1 MIFRYYYV
9 IIVVIFIAK
18 GQVAPFFKN
27 LKTLKEEKMNEELNE
42 IVTLMLD
49 QISEKFNG
57 PAFKI
62 WFGGLSLISLDEE
75 KAVFTT
81 PSNLR
86 QKFLSGKYKHLIEEA
101 LTDAIGFPV
110 DIEILSTENN
120 DDFEDKSSIVI
131 PQPTEDDRIEADK
144 RKKIIDDFLSDGK
157 DGEGVKSEE
166 DRSVLT
172 QYTFDNFI
180 EGDSN
185 KFARAACMAVA
196 MEPATTY
203 NPLFI
208 YGNSGLG
215 KTHLL
220 YAVINYIKNNHPRM
234 KIVYKKSEDFINE
247 LIAAIQRGDT
257 ASFKNYYR
265 KADVLLIDDI
275 QFIAGK
281 ESTQDEFFHTFSALY
296 ESGKQIILTSDRPP
310 KEIKPLEDRLRTRF
324 EGGLLADVQKP
335 SFELRTAIIKKK
347 AAEVNMEM
355 SDFMVEY
362 MAERLQHD
370 IRQIEGALKKLSA
383 AYHLTGLE
391 ITRGIIDQ
399 VISSID
405 PGNIPTDTLV
415 ERILAVTASH
425 YGVTVE
431 DIKSKKKNDQVANAR
446 HVALYIIRKLTELP
460 FKKIGEFVGRD
471 HSTVMASIG
480 KVEINIKTVKN
491 TDADINKIIREIKS
505 N

>member
-1 MIFRYYYV
+1 
-9 IIVVIFIAK
+9 
-18 GQVAPFFKN
+18 
-27 LKTLKEEKMNEELNE
+27 MNEELNE
-42 IVTLMLD
+42 IVTLLLEM
-49 QISEKFNG
+49 IGEKFNG

-62 WFGGLSLISLDEE
+62 WFGGLSLASLDEE

-86 QKFLSGKYKHLIEEA
+86 QKFLSGKYRPLIEEA
-101 LTDAIGFPV
+101 LTEIIGDPV
-110 DIEILSTENN
+110 EIEIISTENN

-131 PQPTEDDRIEADK
+131 PEPTPDSRKEADEREK
-144 RKKIIDDFLSDGK
+144 TINKFLADE
-157 DGEGVKSEE
+157 DGEEKN
-166 DRSVLT
+166 VLMS
-172 QYTFDNFI
+172 YTFDNFI

-185 KFARAACMAVA
+185 KFARAACLAVA

-220 YAVINYIKNNHPRM
+220 YAVINYIKNNHPKM

-257 ASFKNYYR
+257 ASFKNKYR
-265 KADVLLIDDI
+265 TADVLLIDDI

-281 ESTQDEFFHTFSALY
+281 ESTQEEFFHTFSALY

-347 AAEVNMEM
+347 AAEIDMEISNDLVN
-355 SDFMVEY
+355 Y

-370 IRQIEGALKKLSA
+370 IRQIEGALKKMSA
-383 AYHLTGLE
+383 AQRLTGLA
-391 ITRGIIDQ
+391 ITKETIDH

-415 ERILAVTASH
+415 EKILAATANY

-446 HVALYIIRKLTELP
+446 HVAVYIIRRLTELP

-491 TDADINKIIREIKS
+491 TDADINKIIREIK
-505 N
+505 NN

>member
-1 MIFRYYYV
+1 
-9 IIVVIFIAK
+9 
-18 GQVAPFFKN
+18 
-27 LKTLKEEKMNEELNE
+27 MNEELNE
-42 IVTLMLD
+42 IVTVMLD

-57 PAFKI
+57 PAFNI
-62 WFGGLSLISLDEE
+62 WFGGFTLSSLDEE

-86 QKFLSGKYKHLIEEA
+86 QKFLSGKYRPLIEEA

-110 DIEILSTENN
+110 EIEIISTENN
-120 DDFEDKSSIVI
+120 EGFEDKSNIVI
-131 PQPTEDDRIEADK
+131 PQPTPDSRKEADEREK
-144 RKKIIDDFLSDGK
+144 TINKFLSD
-157 DGEGVKSEE
+157 EESEE
-166 DRSVLT
+166 KNVLMG
-172 QYTFDNFI
+172 YTFDNFI

-185 KFARAACMAVA
+185 KFARAACLAVA

-257 ASFKNYYR
+257 ASFKNKYR
-265 KADVLLIDDI
+265 TADVLLIDDI

-281 ESTQDEFFHTFSALY
+281 ESTQEEFFHTFSALY

-310 KEIKPLEDRLRTRF
+310 MEIKPLEERLRTRF

-347 AAEVNMEM
+347 AAEINMEI
-355 SDFMVEY
+355 SNDLVNY

-370 IRQIEGALKKLSA
+370 IRQIEGALKKLYA
-383 AYHLTGLE
+383 ASSIGGLE
-391 ITRGIIDQ
+391 ITKETIDHI
-399 VISSID
+399 ISSID
-405 PGNIPTDTLV
+405 PGNIPTDTMV
-415 ERILAVTASH
+415 ERILATTAKY

-446 HVALYIIRKLTELP
+446 HIAVYIIRRLTELP

-471 HSTVMASIG
+471 HSTVMSSIG

-491 TDADINKIIREIKS
+491 TDSDINKIIREVK
-505 N
+505 NV